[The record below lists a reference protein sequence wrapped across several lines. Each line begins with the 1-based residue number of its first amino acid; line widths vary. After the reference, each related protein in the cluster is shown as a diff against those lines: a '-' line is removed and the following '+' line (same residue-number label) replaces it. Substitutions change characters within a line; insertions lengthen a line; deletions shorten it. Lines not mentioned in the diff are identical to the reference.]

1 MKKLINSLPCWGR
14 WHGKAVTDEV
24 SSSNEKTNTDL
35 IHRKGGFLAA
45 ARSQNGSGVI
55 NTIHYRSAASLPS
68 PTRYT
73 GEGSRSRSGFTL
85 VEVVVAL
92 VIIVLVSGISIGV
105 VTVNNKAHAETIDMI
120 EATNIAENAIEC
132 FRFAVENTKLSKN
145 DGESDDVFNARY
157 ETSLKTAF
165 KTNFEKT
172 GSTLVETAVNSN
184 TYTVTDGR
192 VVVSI
197 SLNFDDNS
205 ITITATNG
213 GTNALIETKTY
224 TVR

>member
-1 MKKLINSLPCWGR
+1 MKKLFDFVGASIARPKNRCAKRTTNGR
-14 WHGKAVTDEV
+14 PYTE
-24 SSSNEKTNTDL
+24 NTA
-35 IHRKGGFLAA
+35 K
-45 ARSQNGSGVI
+45 
-55 NTIHYRSAASLPS
+55 
-68 PTRYT
+68 
-73 GEGSRSRSGFTL
+73 GSRRGFTL

-132 FRFAVENTKLSKN
+132 FRFAVRNGGENVKGTFEDRFDATFDYDVEK
-145 DGESDDVFNARY
+145 GEVSPLFEENGSYIV
-157 ETSLKTAF
+157 
-165 KTNFEKT
+165 TN
-172 GSTLVETAVNSN
+172 
-184 TYTVTDGR
+184 GR
-192 VVVSI
+192 VKVEIALKDLVNADSI
-197 SLNFDDNS
+197 LDS

>member
-14 WHGKAVTDEV
+14 WHGKAVTDEG

-35 IHRKGGFLAA
+35 IHRK
-45 ARSQNGSGVI
+45 RSPF
-55 NTIHYRSAASLPS
+55 RD
-68 PTRYT
+68 R
-73 GEGSRSRSGFTL
+73 EGSRSRRGFTL

-132 FRFAVENTKLSKN
+132 FRFAVRNG
-145 DGESDDVFNARY
+145 GEDVKG
-157 ETSLKTAF
+157 T
-165 KTNFEKT
+165 FEKHLAKSM
-172 GSTLVETAVNSN
+172 GVELEFDDDGKIINYPFVTPENPDS
-184 TYTVTDGR
+184 YTITEGR
-192 VVVSI
+192 VVVEMKI
-197 SLNFDDNS
+197 NGNS

>member
-1 MKKLINSLPCWGR
+1 MKKLINSLPYWGR

-35 IHRKGGFLAA
+35 IHRK
-45 ARSQNGSGVI
+45 RSPF
-55 NTIHYRSAASLPS
+55 RD
-68 PTRYT
+68 R
-73 GEGSRSRSGFTL
+73 EGSRSRRGFTL

-132 FRFAVENTKLSKN
+132 FRFAVRN
-145 DGESDDVFNARY
+145 GGDVKG
-157 ETSLKTAF
+157 T
-165 KTNFEKT
+165 FEKRFAKSMGVDLEFDDNGKAT
-172 GSTLVETAVNSN
+172 NYPFVTPENNTENPGS
-184 TYTVTDGR
+184 YTINEGR
-192 VVVSI
+192 VVVTI
-197 SLNFDDNS
+197 EANFNSKS

>member
-1 MKKLINSLPCWGR
+1 MKKLINSLPYWGR

-24 SSSNEKTNTDL
+24 SSSNGKNNTDL
-35 IHRKGGFLAA
+35 IHRK
-45 ARSQNGSGVI
+45 RSPF
-55 NTIHYRSAASLPS
+55 RD
-68 PTRYT
+68 R
-73 GEGSRSRSGFTL
+73 EGSRSRRGFTL

-132 FRFAVENTKLSKN
+132 FRFAVRN
-145 DGESDDVFNARY
+145 GGDVKG
-157 ETSLKTAF
+157 T
-165 KTNFEKT
+165 FEKHFAKSMGVNLEFDADGKAT
-172 GSTLVETAVNSN
+172 NYPFEVEENGS
-184 TYTVTDGR
+184 YIVTDGR
-192 VVVSI
+192 VKVEIALEDLVNADSI
-197 SLNFDDNS
+197 LDS

-213 GTNALIETKTY
+213 GTNALLETKTY

>member
-1 MKKLINSLPCWGR
+1 MKKLINSLPYWGR

-35 IHRKGGFLAA
+35 IHRK
-45 ARSQNGSGVI
+45 RSPF
-55 NTIHYRSAASLPS
+55 RD
-68 PTRYT
+68 R
-73 GEGSRSRSGFTL
+73 EGSRSRRGFTL

-120 EATNIAENAIEC
+120 EATNIAENAVEC
-132 FRFAVENTKLSKN
+132 FRFAVRNG
-145 DGESDDVFNARY
+145 GEDVKG
-157 ETSLKTAF
+157 T
-165 KTNFEKT
+165 FEKHFAKSMGVDLKFDEVT
-172 GSTLVETAVNSN
+172 GNVTNYPFELEENGS
-184 TYTVTDGR
+184 YIVTDGR
-192 VVVSI
+192 VKVEIALKDLVNADSI
-197 SLNFDDNS
+197 LDS

-213 GTNALIETKTY
+213 GTNEFLLETKTY